1 MTSEDALK
9 EKLPLVMSILL
20 DNGIVTGKY
29 SVSAYTTA
37 PGEEFMWQ
45 VSPTKGNSLLF
56 TPAVQAQ
63 LADAGIQFKITQ

>member
-20 DNGIVTGKY
+20 DNGIITGKY
-29 SVSAYTTA
+29 SVCAYA
-37 PGEEFMWQ
+37 SEEGFSWQ